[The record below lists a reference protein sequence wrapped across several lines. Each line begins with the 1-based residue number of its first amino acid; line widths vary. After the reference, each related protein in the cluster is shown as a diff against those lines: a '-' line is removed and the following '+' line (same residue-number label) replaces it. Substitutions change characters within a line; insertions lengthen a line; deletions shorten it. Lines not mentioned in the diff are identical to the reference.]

1 MFFTKGRKYKLSLLV
16 LDSKNLPGDWYKI
29 KWDDLFPSS
38 VTGLSSDVSSDG
50 LSSGQE
56 SDSSAPANCPS
67 SPPWRNIN
75 SPLYFLDD
83 DDLPDTD
90 SEQSFVSDDLE
101 KPPRVL
107 VFTTLT
113 LLGLLAVLCL
123 QVIIS

>member
-67 SPPWRNIN
+67 SHQRNIN

>member
-67 SPPWRNIN
+67 SPSRHNIN
-75 SPLYFLDD
+75 SPLYLLDD